1 MVNGEEICFCLAMWD
16 FMSACLAELGWALVV
31 ADLGWAGL
39 RLRLRLVLGWAVW
52 LVLGSHVRLKQ
63 AILWFLLL

>member
-1 MVNGEEICFCLAMWD
+1 MWD

-39 RLRLRLVLGWAVW
+39 RLRLRLLG
-52 LVLGSHVRLKQ
+52 LGLETGWCVVGSGLPGDQ
-63 AILWFLLL
+63 GSGGP